1 MINIDL
7 EPLKNKINKFVKYIQ
22 DFCDTHKI
30 SKPTDISIGS
40 DQSSISCFWN
50 MPDLKKRYYVSLPFS
65 ELRSFEEDKNNCS
78 YVEYIHDDKYP
89 LIMNQYVKI
98 QDIIGKISPCLSE
111 NKKKICC
118 LYTDGACS
126 GNPGPGGWAYIIVE
140 DDGNEKIG
148 SGRESQS
155 TNQRM
160 ELVSVIKGLESC
172 KDYQKVS
179 LYSDSQY
186 VVKGLNEW
194 LVSWKKNEWRTANK
208 KPVANKDLWLQL
220 DSLISNIKVESFW
233 VKGHNGHYYNEKCDK
248 IAVAESLKNE

>member
-7 EPLKNKINKFVKYIQ
+7 EPLKNKINKFVTYIH
-22 DFCDTHKI
+22 DLCDNHNIT
-30 SKPTDISIGS
+30 KPTDISISS
-40 DQSSISCFWN
+40 DLSSISCFWN
-50 MPDLKKRYYVSLPFS
+50 MPDLKKRYYVNLLFS
-65 ELRSFEEDKNNCS
+65 ELRNFEEDKDNCS
-78 YVEYIHDDKYP
+78 YKEYVITDKYP
-89 LIMNQYVKI
+89 VIMNEHIKI
-98 QDIIGKISPCLSE
+98 QDVISKIGPCLSKN
-111 NKKKICC
+111 NKKTCR

-148 SGRESQS
+148 SGRELQS

-186 VVKGLNEW
+186 VIKGLNEW
-194 LVSWKKNEWRTANK
+194 LISWKKNNWRTANK
-208 KPVANKDLWLQL
+208 KPVANQDLWVQL
-220 DSLISNIKVESFW
+220 DSLISKIKIESFW
-233 VKGHNGHYYNEKCDK
+233 VKGHNGDYYNEKCDK
-248 IAVAESLKNE
+248 IAVAESLAK